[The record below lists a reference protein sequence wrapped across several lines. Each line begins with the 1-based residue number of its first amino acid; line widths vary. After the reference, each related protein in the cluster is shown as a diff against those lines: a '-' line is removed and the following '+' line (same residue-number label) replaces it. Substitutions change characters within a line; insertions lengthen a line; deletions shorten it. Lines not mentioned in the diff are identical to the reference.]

1 MSTKTKIL
9 IFVGLIT
16 VVMVVQFFLPD
27 MGQNHIVRM
36 EPTGHSVSYTFD
48 ASPSFHSNNSR
59 FFYFVTRDG
68 ISFRPSNGD
77 VRWSYTFS
85 FSQPL
90 MVARGDI
97 VAVGERYG
105 GRRIY
110 VFNSSDEL
118 LFRADF
124 DYPVAMF
131 SVNAA
136 GFLSV
141 VLQTSVGYRVYVHNQ
156 QSIRAGEYL
165 YRQNIVG
172 ELYFPTAVEVS
183 EDGRYIAV
191 AIADLNVRVNTTVH
205 LRYLNERDS
214 RVWGLEYGLF
224 AFETFA
230 DQIVYA
236 VRFMADNRLVMA
248 TESQIMGYQ
257 IIAREYT
264 VTTKQP
270 IWTIQLQNELSQMAF
285 YGNRHLVYVTGDR
298 HLGATNGSPVGMV
311 QIINTTDGERVGEFN
326 MGRRATHLSVGHG
339 AVLVG
344 SDRNFHAIDLRG
356 NHLWEH
362 NSLHH
367 TGDMIFLDD
376 TDTVLIAGASR
387 AEVNTRQRVRINDFE
402 NVFD

>member
-16 VVMVVQFFLPD
+16 IVMVVQFFMPD

-48 ASPSFHSNNSR
+48 ASPSFHSNDSR

-77 VRWSYTFS
+77 VRWSHSFS
-85 FSQPL
+85 FNHPT
-90 MVARGDI
+90 MVARGDF

-105 GRRIY
+105 GRRVY
-110 VFNSSDEL
+110 VFDSSDQP

-124 DYPVAMF
+124 DYPIAMF
-131 SVNAA
+131 SINAA

-141 VLQTSVGYRVYVHNQ
+141 VLQTSVGYRIYVHNQ

-165 YRQNIVG
+165 YRENIVG
-172 ELYFPTAVEVS
+172 DLYFPTAVEVS
-183 EDGRYIAV
+183 EDGSYIAV
-191 AIADLNVRVNTTVH
+191 AIADLNVRLDTTVH
-205 LRYLNERDS
+205 LRYLNERDA
-214 RVWGLEYGLF
+214 RTWDTVDGLF

-230 DQIVYA
+230 GQIVYT
-236 VRFMADNRLVMA
+236 VRFMADNRLVVV
-248 TESQIMGYQ
+248 TESQIIGYQ
-257 IIAREYT
+257 IIRRDYA
-264 VTTKQP
+264 VTTQQ
-270 IWTIQLQNELSQMAF
+270 ISWVIDLQNDLSHMAF
-285 YGNRHLVYVTGDR
+285 YGNRHLVYITGDR
-298 HLGATNGSPVGMV
+298 HLGAVNGSPVGTV
-311 QIINTTDGERVGEFN
+311 HIINADGTPVGEFN

-362 NSLHH
+362 NSLHY
-367 TGDMIFLDD
+367 TRDMIFLDD
-376 TDTVLIAGASR
+376 TDTVLIVGASR